1 MENIRI
7 AAITCPSRV
16 GEIDR
21 NLAETA
27 AWTRKAKQA
36 GAGLVCFPELNI
48 TGYCN
53 RPEMIQ
59 LAQSIPGRVSD
70 ELTRLAVDE
79 KIIILAGMAQS
90 NDEGLPYASHCIF
103 SPDGSPEI
111 YHKVHIAPPEKQT
124 FAAGD
129 AIPIFQ
135 AGGITFGIQLCF
147 DAHFPELSAIMT
159 AKGAEAIFIPHASP
173 RGKPEEKH
181 ASWLRHLTARAYDN
195 SVFIVACNQIGE
207 NCNGLAFP
215 GNALVIG
222 PDGEVMAKD
231 TRSHASM
238 LLADLNAAD
247 LEAVRNHPM
256 RHFFPHR
263 RPYLYQ
269 TFATTG
275 ATLKQK

>member
-7 AAITCPSRV
+7 AAITCRSLL

-36 GAGLVCFPELNI
+36 GAELVCFPELNI

-53 RPEMIQ
+53 RPEMSE

-70 ELTRLAVDE
+70 ELTRLAAE
-79 KIIILAGMAQS
+79 EEIIILAGLSQS
-90 NDEGLPYASHCIF
+90 NDGELPYASHCVF
-103 SPDGSPEI
+103 SPDGSLEI

-124 FAAGD
+124 FAPGD
-129 AIPIFQ
+129 TIPVFK

-147 DAHFPELSAIMT
+147 DAHFPELSAAMT
-159 AKGAEAIFIPHASP
+159 AKGADVIFIPHASP
-173 RGKPEEKH
+173 RGNPEEKH
-181 ASWLRHLTARAYDN
+181 TSWLRHLTARAYDN
-195 SVFIVACNQIGE
+195 SIFIVACNQVGD
-207 NCNGLAFP
+207 NCNGLVFP

-222 PDGEVMAKD
+222 PAGEVMVKD
-231 TRSHASM
+231 TRPYASM
-238 LLADLNAAD
+238 LLADLHAAD

-263 RPYLYQ
+263 RPDLY
-269 TFATTG
+269 FS
-275 ATLKQK
+275 TLKQK